1 VVEAYGI
8 GEIRDHRADE
18 EDGKVVWP
26 DRRDHEMEQVEV
38 EVEVKSEIE
47 IKIENENKRR
57 NKR

>member
-1 VVEAYGI
+1 MVEAYGI
-8 GEIRDHRADE
+8 GEIRDNRADE

-38 EVEVKSEIE
+38 EVEVEVKSE